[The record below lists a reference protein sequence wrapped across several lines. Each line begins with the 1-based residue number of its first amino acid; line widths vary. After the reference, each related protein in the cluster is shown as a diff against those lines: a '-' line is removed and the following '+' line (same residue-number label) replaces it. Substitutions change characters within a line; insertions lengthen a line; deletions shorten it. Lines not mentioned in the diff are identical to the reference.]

1 MKENDYDKKIETLI
15 ENIRNLHNG
24 LQSLKK
30 KKDFELEIDEIEKS
44 LIRISSD
51 IESMRRSASPQDK
64 KDVFEEGLR
73 RMRELKFELIDDGLR
88 EKLEEEV
95 GSDLESWG

>member
-15 ENIRNLHNG
+15 ENIRKLHNG

-51 IESMRRSASPQDK
+51 IESMRRSASPQNK